1 MNSRPQTSG
10 GEFSGAARSPE
21 LRGSAV
27 VDSLA
32 TNCFLAQEAQ
42 TAIHVFPSAECFQ
55 LVELRRSCTETQE
68 AGFYG
73 KCGLNLGIST
83 HCDQRETMGV
93 T

>member
-21 LRGSAV
+21 FRGSAV

-32 TNCFLAQEAQ
+32 TNCFLAQEQQ
-42 TAIHVFPSAECFQ
+42 TAVHVFFPSAERFQ
-55 LVELRRSCTETQE
+55 HVELRRSCTETQE

-73 KCGLNLGIST
+73 KRGLNLGIST
-83 HCDQRETMGV
+83 TFATREKQWE
-93 T
+93 